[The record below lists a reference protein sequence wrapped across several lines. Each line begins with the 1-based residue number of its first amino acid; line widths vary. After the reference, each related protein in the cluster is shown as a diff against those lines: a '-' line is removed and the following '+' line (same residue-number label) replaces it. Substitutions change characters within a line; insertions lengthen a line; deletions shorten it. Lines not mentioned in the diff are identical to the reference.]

1 MVKLNRIYVIGI
13 LFYLSHL
20 VISSANDIITKYL
33 GQNLGVHE
41 VVFFR
46 FLFACITLLP
56 FMLKDFSSF
65 KTNRIT
71 VHAIR
76 GLLLYGGIGLW
87 VFGLRYVQVSTAVV
101 INFTIPIF
109 ILLLASMF
117 LKEKIGMHRWVA
129 TFFAFLG
136 VIVVNDP
143 TSGGFNA
150 YGIALL
156 AASVMF
162 ASLDVINKFFVV
174 KETMLGMLFYSS
186 VFTTLFSAYPASQEW
201 VTPTSK
207 DMILF
212 FVLGGGAN
220 LLLFFLLKS
229 FEKIDVSSIAPLRYF
244 ELIISSIF
252 AYLVFG
258 DIPDSSTIFG
268 AMIII
273 PSTLFVVM
281 YDARKKRRSAKK

>member
-1 MVKLNRIYVIGI
+1 MLKLNKIYVIGI
-13 LFYLSHL
+13 LFYISHL

-33 GQNLGVHE
+33 GQNLGVNQ

-46 FLFACITLLP
+46 FMFACITLLP
-56 FMLKDFSSF
+56 FMLRDLNSF
-65 KTNRIT
+65 KTNRIF

-87 VFGLRYVQVSTAVV
+87 VLGLRYVQVSTAVV

-109 ILLLASMF
+109 ILLLASIF

-136 VIVVNDP
+136 IIVVNDP
-143 TSGGFNA
+143 TSSGFNM
-150 YGIALL
+150 YGLVLL
-156 AASVMF
+156 LASVMF

-201 VTPTSK
+201 VSPTTK
-207 DMILF
+207 DLILF
-212 FVLGGGAN
+212 FILGGGAN

-229 FEKIDVSSIAPLRYF
+229 FENIDVSSIAPVRYF

-252 AYLVFG
+252 AYLIFG
-258 DIPDSSTIFG
+258 DIPDNATIFG

-281 YDARKKRRSAKK
+281 YDARKRRNSAK